1 MQKLKKTLK
10 KLPLI
15 LTITL
20 TSLLFSCQL
29 LQKPTQPP
37 VDVGILSVEHQ
48 QIFFNLSE
56 IQVNQADKYIVLSP
70 DDFLELT
77 KYINDLKA
85 FNERLAP

>member
-15 LTITL
+15 LTIIL
-20 TSLLFSCQL
+20 TSCQL

-56 IQVNQADKYIVLSP
+56 LQVNQADKYIVLSP
-70 DDFLELT
+70 EDFLELT

-85 FNERLAP
+85 LNERLSP